1 MRFGMTQAEV
11 RETLGQEP
19 TWIDCPNIG
28 ETKLEEHYDD
38 FVGVHYDE
46 TDRVYSLVFAPGTV
60 VLRFNGVELI
70 GPRAVPNPL
79 LVLYT
84 ADPSPF
90 EDVGFVV
97 FDKIGVAATGYH
109 DEQED
114 QRAITLMQ
122 TGTWNTAHRRPLT
135 LEDLEGPGG

>member
-1 MRFGMTQAEV
+1 MTQVEV
-11 RETLGQEP
+11 RKILGQEP
-19 TWIDCPNIG
+19 GWIDSPKIG
-28 ETKLEEHYDD
+28 ESKLEEHYDD
-38 FVGVHYDE
+38 FIGVHYDQ

-79 LVLYT
+79 LVLYA
-84 ADPSPF
+84 ADSSPF

-114 QRAITLMQ
+114 QRAITLMR
-122 TGTWNTAHRRPLT
+122 TGTWTTENRRALT
-135 LEDLEGPGG
+135 LADLGGGPSG